1 MSLVSIDIKEEK
13 LLEKGKEFGKSG
25 QYKEI
30 LGLAKFSIDP
40 NQEINKKITD
50 IKNLATNSDGMVEF
64 SADVHIMLPVDMNKS
79 NKKIIYDVNNRG
91 NKVMLSQFNSAS
103 RGIMV
108 AGVAPE
114 DDIGNGFLMEEGYTL
129 VWLGWS
135 NDAPPI
141 DGKLRL
147 YSPEI
152 SKNGHP
158 ILGKIYSQFQPL
170 KDVNQIMLSDRMH
183 VPFPAYNTNDKEA
196 ILSFKKYP
204 DDDPVEIPRDKW
216 RFAWDDGNEVLDN
229 PNFIYMDEGFKAGIM
244 YQISYKA
251 YGAKAT
257 GLGLAATRDLISY
270 LKYSEDKNNPTSSDI
285 DYAYAFGVSQSGRF
299 LRQFI
304 YLDFN
309 YDSLDREVFDGI
321 IPHVAGGM
329 RGEFNQRFGQAS
341 KDLPSVIAQLYP
353 SASLPTDDIEK
364 SEKDGLMENFRKR
377 KSNAKVFFVN
387 TGAEYWRGDA
397 SLIHTT
403 SDGKE
408 DIDAP
413 LNSRVYHLSSC
424 MHGPG
429 IWPPTDTQEADGM
442 RGQNYLN
449 SIDYTPLMRALLVN
463 LDNWVSNNTEPPESN
478 HPRVSD
484 NTAVNPNS
492 LREKYTKIPISFPE
506 HFSFPRKMNFGDDE
520 SVINNL
526 PPENGEF
533 YGSLVSD
540 VDDDGNEI
548 AGIKHPDVAVPL
560 ATSTPW
566 NLRHPDVGAPYQIIG
581 LTGGPR
587 GATVPFKKKKDDD
600 NNAVRGSQIN
610 LYESK
615 ENIII
620 LDNIKECVVSGL
632 NGYIVVQSDESL
644 LICRKSDEQ
653 EIKKF
658 VNDLKKI

>member
-1 MSLVSIDIKEEK
+1 MSLSFIEIKEEK
-13 LLEKGKEFGKSG
+13 VIENGKIFGNTG
-25 QYKEI
+25 QYKEVI
-30 LGLAKFSIDP
+30 GLAKFTLDP
-40 NQEINKKITD
+40 NLDLNKKITD
-50 IKNLATNSDGMVEF
+50 IENIPINSDGKIEF
-64 SADVHIMLPVDMNKS
+64 SADVHIMLPVDINKS

-108 AGVAPE
+108 PGVAPE

-141 DGKLRL
+141 EGKLRL
-147 YSPEI
+147 YSPELNQ
-152 SKNGHP
+152 NGHP
-158 ILGKIYSQFQPL
+158 ISGKIYSQFQPL

-204 DDDPVEIPRDKW
+204 DDDPVEIPRENW
-216 RFAWDDGNEVLDN
+216 RFALNDGNELLEN
-229 PNFIYMDEGFKAGIM
+229 PNFIYMEEGFKAGIM
-244 YQISYKA
+244 YQISYEA

-270 LKYSEDKNNPTSSDI
+270 LKYSDDQNNPTGSKI

-309 YDSLDREVFDGI
+309 YDDLEREVFDGI

-353 SASLPTDDIEK
+353 SSSIPTDDIE
-364 SEKDGLMENFRKR
+364 EGTKDGLMEKFRKR
-377 KSNAKVFFVN
+377 NSNAKIFFVN

-403 SDGKE
+403 ADGSNDLE
-408 DIDAP
+408 AP
-413 LNSRVYHLSSC
+413 PNSRVFHLSSC

-429 IWPPTDTQEADGM
+429 IWPPTDTQLADGM
-442 RGQNYLN
+442 KGQNYLN

-463 LDNWVSNNTEPPESN
+463 LDNWVSKNIEPPESQ
-478 HPRVSD
+478 HPKVSD
-484 NTAVNPNS
+484 GTAVNPNL
-492 LREKYTKIPISFPE
+492 LREKYSKIPMKFPE
-506 HFSFPRKMNFGDDE
+506 HFSFPRKMDFGSDE
-520 SVINNL
+520 DVIESL
-526 PPENGEF
+526 PPNHGKF

-540 VDDDGNEI
+540 VDEDGNEI
-548 AGIKHPDVAVPL
+548 AGIKHPDVAIPL

-566 NLRHPDVGAPYQIIG
+566 NLRHSDVGAPYQIIG

-587 GATVPFKKKKDDD
+587 GSTVPFKKKKNDDKND
-600 NNAVRGSQIN
+600 VRPSIQER
-610 LYESK
+610 YSSK
-615 ENIII
+615 EEYLKLISDYSIKMIKDRFLLEYDLENI
-620 LDNIKECVVSGL
+620 LERSASRWNYFTK
-632 NGYIVVQSDESL
+632 
-644 LICRKSDEQ
+644 
-653 EIKKF
+653 
-658 VNDLKKI
+658 

>member
-1 MSLVSIDIKEEK
+1 MSISFIDIKSEK
-13 LLEKGKEFGKSG
+13 LIDDGKEFGNTG

-30 LGLAKFSIDP
+30 IGLANFKLNPELDL
-40 NQEINKKITD
+40 NKKITD
-50 IKNLATNSDGMVEF
+50 IDNLPRNSEGLVEF
-64 SADVHIMLPVDMNKS
+64 SADIHMMLPVDMNKS

-103 RGIMV
+103 RGVMV
-108 AGVAPE
+108 AGIAPE
-114 DDIGNGFLMEEGYTL
+114 DDIGNGFLMEQGYTL

-147 YSPEI
+147 YSPDLNQ
-152 SKNGHP
+152 NGHP
-158 ILGKIYSQFQPL
+158 IIGKIYSQFQPL
-170 KDVNQIMLSDRMH
+170 KDVKQIMLSDRMH
-183 VPFPAYNTNDKEA
+183 VPFPAYDTNDQEA
-196 ILSFKKYP
+196 VLSYKKYP
-204 DDDPVEIPRDKW
+204 DNDPVVIPRKNW
-216 RFAWDDGNEVLDN
+216 RFAWNDGNEILDN
-229 PNFIYMDEGFKAGIM
+229 PNFIYMEDGFKAGIM

-270 LKYSEDKNNPTSSDI
+270 LKYSDSDNNPTNSQI
-285 DYAYAFGVSQSGRF
+285 EHAYAFGVSQSGRF

-309 YDSLDREVFDGI
+309 YDELDREVFDGI

-364 SEKDGLMENFRKR
+364 SDKDGLMENFRKR

-478 HPRVSD
+478 HPKVSD

-520 SVINNL
+520 SIINNL
-526 PPENGEF
+526 PPQNGEF

-600 NNAVRGSQIN
+600 NNDSRKSIEERYKSKDEYLTMISN
-610 LYESK
+610 YSK
-615 ENIII
+615 ELISNRFLLEYDLENI
-620 LDNIKECVVSGL
+620 LERSAARWDYFTK
-632 NGYIVVQSDESL
+632 
-644 LICRKSDEQ
+644 
-653 EIKKF
+653 
-658 VNDLKKI
+658 

>member
-1 MSLVSIDIKEEK
+1 MTLVTIDIKEEK
-13 LLEKGKEFGKSG
+13 TIENGKVFGKSG

-30 LGLAKFSIDP
+30 IGLAKFKLDP
-40 NQEINKKITD
+40 TLEINKKITD
-50 IKNLATNSDGMVEF
+50 IENISTNSSGMVEF
-64 SADVHIMLPVDMNKS
+64 TADVHIMLPSDMNKS

-103 RGIMV
+103 RGEMV

-141 DGKLRL
+141 EGKLRL
-147 YSPEI
+147 YSPEL
-152 SKNGHP
+152 SQNGHP

-183 VPFPAYNTNDKEA
+183 VPYPAYNTNDPEA

-204 DDDPVEIPRDKW
+204 DDDPVIIPRENW
-216 RFAWDDGNEVLDN
+216 RFAWDDGNELLDN
-229 PNFIYMDEGFKAGIM
+229 PNFIYMEDGFKAGIM
-244 YQISYKA
+244 YQISYNA
-251 YGAKAT
+251 YGAKST

-270 LKYSEDKNNPTSSDI
+270 LKYSDDKENPTRSFI

-309 YDSLDREVFDGI
+309 HDSLDREVFDGI

-353 SASLPTDDIEK
+353 SSSIPTEDIE
-364 SEKDGLMENFRKR
+364 EGEQDGLMENFRKR
-377 KSNAKVFFVN
+377 KSNAKIFFVN

-403 SDGKE
+403 SDGKNDLE
-408 DIDAP
+408 AP
-413 LNSRVYHLSSC
+413 ANSRVYHLSSC

-429 IWPPTDTQEADGM
+429 IWPPTDTQSADGM

-463 LDNWVSNNTEPPESN
+463 LDNWVSENILPPESQ
-478 HPRVSD
+478 HPKLSD
-484 NTAVNPNS
+484 DSAVNPNS
-492 LREKYTKIPISFPE
+492 LREKYSKIPMSFPE
-506 HFSFPRKMNFGDDE
+506 HFSFPRKMDFGQDE
-520 SVINNL
+520 NIIKNL
-526 PPENGEF
+526 PPNQGKF
-533 YGSLVSD
+533 YGSLVSE

-548 AGIKHPDVAVPL
+548 AGIRHPDVAVPL

-566 NLRHPDVGAPYQIIG
+566 NLRHADVGAPYQIIG

-587 GATVPFKKKKDDD
+587 GSTVPFKKNKNDDLD
-600 NNAVRGSQIN
+600 DERLSIQER
-610 LYESK
+610 YKSK
-615 ENIII
+615 EEYLKLISDYSKDMVRDKFLLEYDLENI
-620 LDNIKECVVSGL
+620 LERS
-632 NGYIVVQSDESL
+632 ES
-644 LICRKSDEQ
+644 RWEYFTK
-653 EIKKF
+653 
-658 VNDLKKI
+658 